1 MLVLTERTEHLDAI
15 KTALDGQV
23 PAPFV
28 LHGRMSKKQRAALIA
43 ELEALPPDAPRVL
56 LATGK
61 LVGEGFDHPPDP
73 GQASRAALRTLP
85 LGLARPAHQ
94 ARVVRFMPVSG
105 LRPYGRRWE
114 FKLRDIAPSLV
125 SLADHPMLRRDRD
138 GGLVV
143 TVEPYADVGDGIHYA
158 LEAWARYRGWQYQV
172 TDARAAMRNPDMG
185 RPSRLLAP
193 HRESPRWR
201 QTSYPGHWHSG

>member
-1 MLVLTERTEHLDAI
+1 MD
-15 KTALDGQV
+15 
-23 PAPFV
+23 
-28 LHGRMSKKQRAALIA
+28 
-43 ELEALPPDAPRVL
+43 
-56 LATGK
+56 
-61 LVGEGFDHPPDP
+61 
-73 GQASRAALRTLP
+73 
-85 LGLARPAHQ
+85 
-94 ARVVRFMPVSG
+94 VSG

-201 QTSYPGHWHSG
+201 QTSYAARWHSG